1 MNKHSPSKRFYNRD
15 TKESMEILEKF
26 TKGDKNANETIKDL
40 QQIFLRSDLNDK
52 YKKDILDKLKSGE
65 LTSEEAERK
74 LHFFIRLEREFVSR
88 NNSNKKPSPKNS
100 ANKKS
105 NNSPKNNSNKKS
117 NNSPKNNSNKKSN
130 NSPKNNSNKKSNNSP
145 KNNSNKKKVPA
156 KKTTAKKITLNE

>member
-40 QQIFLRSDLNDK
+40 HQIFLRSDLNDK

-117 NNSPKNNSNKKSN
+117 NNSPKNNSNKNSPK
-130 NSPKNNSNKKSNNSP
+130 NSPKNNSNN
-145 KNNSNKKKVPA
+145 KKVPAKKATA

>member
-1 MNKHSPSKRFYNRD
+1 MNKHSPSKRFSNRD

-117 NNSPKNNSNKKSN
+117 NNSPKNNSNKNSPK
-130 NSPKNNSNKKSNNSP
+130 NSPKNNSNKKVP
-145 KNNSNKKKVPA
+145 AKKATA